1 VRLIQI
7 IARLNFFVLVAAQ
20 SIAGGL
26 DLLVVLRIERIP
38 WFGLFLVWLVLAALL
53 DPSGKY
59 YDARLLDDRA
69 AVPHETPTAAYT
81 SWQRANAHGTAV
93 PLLFVSTSGG
103 GIRAA
108 YWTAIGRFNPI
119 ASRRRAAAS
128 GLPSGPMM
136 ISAGSPGSTR
146 TTTNTSSETTRRV
159 TTKAAARL
167 AMYPRTSLGEDPGY
181 FAHETSERS
190 NAGSGRSFQS
200 PCRPFLVT
208 ASRGWM

>member
-1 VRLIQI
+1 MNASGSVTGRRLTMS
-7 IARLNFFVLVAAQ
+7 R
-20 SIAGGL
+20 
-26 DLLVVLRIERIP
+26 
-38 WFGLFLVWLVLAALL
+38 
-53 DPSGKY
+53 
-59 YDARLLDDRA
+59 
-69 AVPHETPTAAYT
+69 PTGT
-81 SWQRANAHGTAV
+81 SYCSDFPRSPRSA
-93 PLLFVSTSGG
+93 PVSHS
-103 GIRAA
+103 A
-108 YWTAIGRFNPI
+108 YWTAIGRFSPI

-167 AMYPRTSLGEDPGY
+167 AMYPRTSLGQDPGY

-190 NAGSGRSFQS
+190 TAGSGRSFQS